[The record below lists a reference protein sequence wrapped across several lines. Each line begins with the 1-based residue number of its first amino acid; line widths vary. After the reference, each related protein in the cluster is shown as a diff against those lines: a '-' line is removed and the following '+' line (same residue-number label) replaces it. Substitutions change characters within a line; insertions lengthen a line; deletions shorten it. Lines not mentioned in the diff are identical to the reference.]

1 MWHDLFDKIK
11 KFLQWLWDKVI
22 HGARDVDN
30 HSTRILSTYEQIV
43 ADTLNLRNF
52 LSDLQHF
59 DFDPKW
65 KTRVINVPRA
75 VDGMNELLFIVI
87 HGFRDRFA
95 EIHVAFHEL
104 VTALEGH
111 GPGQQ
116 FPDPGNA
123 MGK

>member
-1 MWHDLFDKIK
+1 
-11 KFLQWLWDKVI
+11 
-22 HGARDVDN
+22 
-30 HSTRILSTYEQIV
+30 
-43 ADTLNLRNF
+43 
-52 LSDLQHF
+52 
-59 DFDPKW
+59 
-65 KTRVINVPRA
+65 RA

-123 MGK
+123 MGKVVAYVGDLDVAWRAFGRAYHEATNLVEMIDEVKHRIETLDDLFLPQGNRKETVDAHYRKRIGT